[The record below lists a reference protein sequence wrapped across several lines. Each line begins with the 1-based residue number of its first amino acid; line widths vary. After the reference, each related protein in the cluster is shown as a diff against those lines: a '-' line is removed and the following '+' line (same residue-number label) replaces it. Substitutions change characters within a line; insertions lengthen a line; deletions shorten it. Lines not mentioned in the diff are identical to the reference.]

1 MAKTQEQRLL
11 AMDGRGWAILRLEDG
26 NILLDLGAVCLICTH
41 ADFVGLTNLL
51 AAGLSPYNLGDII
64 AYAGPRRV
72 FFACKQHVLVLLFD
86 QTILCLFPAQLPILV
101 AMCRKAMTTLGPV
114 EVQERSSHATLLN

>member
-101 AMCRKAMTTLGPV
+101 AMCRKAVTTLGPV